1 MHDELGDRM
10 KQSYEDRTRFLLPR
24 RTYTIIR
31 VDGKAFHTFTK
42 GFKRPY
48 DGDLMTMMDNTAIAL
63 CEAIQG
69 SVLAYTQSDE
79 ISVLLT
85 DFAKPSTNAW
95 FDGNVQKQCS
105 IAAACATMAFNN
117 QMLKNSFS
125 KDNDHEMKTDVLAIL
140 ADCFKMAMFDA
151 RVFTIPDP
159 VEVENYL
166 IWRQNDASRNSVQMA
181 ARAVYSH
188 KALEGK
194 GIPELHE
201 LLHQKG
207 INWNDYTSGEKR
219 GRAIVRRQY
228 PVDIKHGHGGA
239 LPEEP
244 LTVMRNKWVSLS
256 GGTNEETP
264 LFTRDRSFLRNL
276 IPLLPGVNFVSD
288 EPKGQASPY
297 DCG

>member
-10 KQSYEDRTRFLLPR
+10 KSQYEDRTRVLLPR

-31 VDGKAFHTFTK
+31 VDGKAFHTLTR
-42 GFKRPY
+42 GCKRPY
-48 DGDLMTMMDNTAIAL
+48 DRDLMETMDKTAIAL
-63 CEAIQG
+63 CEGIQG
-69 SVLAYTQSDE
+69 AVLAFTQSDE

-95 FDGNVQKQCS
+95 FDGNLQKQAS
-105 IAAACATMAFNN
+105 VAASLATANFNN
-117 QMLKNSFS
+117 FAENLCGLQMG
-125 KDNDHEMKTDVLAIL
+125 
-140 ADCFKMAMFDA
+140 MFDA

-159 VEVENYL
+159 VEVENYF

-194 GIPELHE
+194 GIPDLHE

-219 GRAIVRRQY
+219 GRTIVRRQY
-228 PVDIKHGHGGA
+228 EMPVRQGHGDSAPG
-239 LPEEP
+239 ES
-244 LTVMRNKWVSLS
+244 LTVMRNRWVSLDGCS
-256 GGTNEETP
+256 GNEETP
-264 LFTRDRSFLRNL
+264 LFTRDRAFLRNL
-276 IPLLPGVNFVSD
+276 IPLFPGVNFVSD
-288 EPKGQASPY
+288 QPTGKASPY